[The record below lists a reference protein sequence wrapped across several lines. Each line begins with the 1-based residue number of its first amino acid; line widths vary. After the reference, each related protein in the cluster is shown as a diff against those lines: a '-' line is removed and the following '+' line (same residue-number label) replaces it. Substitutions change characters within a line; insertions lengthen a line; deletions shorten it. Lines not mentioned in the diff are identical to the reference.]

1 MPVAFVFPDDVV
13 MVDVDD
19 VAVVV
24 VVVVEDATAR
34 LSNEDSSTNDCD
46 MEGEP
51 IEEADERVG
60 DETEVEAADDVA
72 VVMDDLCW
80 R

>member
-19 VAVVV
+19 VVVV
-24 VVVVEDATAR
+24 GVVEDATAR
-34 LSNEDSSTNDCD
+34 SFNEDSSTNDCD
-46 MEGEP
+46 IEGDP

-60 DETEVEAADDVA
+60 DETDVETADEVA

-80 R
+80 W

>member
-19 VAVVV
+19 VV

-34 LSNEDSSTNDCD
+34 LFNEDSSANDCN

-60 DETEVEAADDVA
+60 DETEVETTDEVA

-80 R
+80 W